1 MHTLDGGLIELS
13 DAQVTEFERRL
24 RGSWLHRQAQSTTTR
39 AAFGTP

>member
-13 DAQVTEFERRL
+13 DAQVTEFD
-24 RGSWLHRQAQSTTTR
+24 GACVASWLHRQAQSTTTR